1 MRDSWNQS
9 TNVAL
14 RSVHRHPPGT
24 SRPPSQ
30 ILHPPPPSRGDA
42 LRVAIVLSFAHA
54 VNDSFTSFLA
64 PLLPRIMER
73 LDITIALASVLS
85 MTLSIATS
93 LPQPAVGYL
102 SDRVGRRLFV
112 IVGPLMTGA
121 VLSLMGF
128 APTFAALMALLV
140 IGGIGSAL
148 FHPPGVSLAARA
160 SEGRGSGVRFSV
172 FSFGGTLGYAI
183 GPLVAVAIV
192 GRRGLEGLWVAV
204 FAAVAASALVWAL
217 VPADAPA
224 RSRPPPPS
232 PAAVLRHLMGPLGS
246 LFWISAIGAFV
257 QRTYL
262 TLQPISV
269 AQAGGSEAVGAL
281 SLTVYLGAQAAG
293 TVSGGWLADRVSRT
307 HLLAWLMLLATPAHI
322 LAVVLPPG
330 SAGALTAAAF
340 AGFLNMAT
348 LPPLVV
354 MAQEVLPGA
363 ASAAAGIAMG
373 LAWAT
378 GSVAVMGVGVAADMV
393 GPVGAQVGAMPVLL
407 VASLVALGKGLRPF
421 ARPSHGPG

>member
-1 MRDSWNQS
+1 MGPTDERRSPVRAPPPSRD
-9 TNVAL
+9 
-14 RSVHRHPPGT
+14 

-30 ILHPPPPSRGDA
+30 ILHPSPPSRGDA

-102 SDRVGRRLFV
+102 SDRIGRRLFV

-128 APTFAALMALLV
+128 APSFAALMALLV
-140 IGGIGSAL
+140 VGGIGSAL

-160 SEGRGSGVRFSV
+160 SDGRGSGVRFSV
-172 FSFGGTLGYAI
+172 FSFGGTVGYAV

-204 FAAVAASALVWAL
+204 FAAVVASALVWAL

-232 PAAVLRHLMGPLGS
+232 PATVLRHLLGPLGS
-246 LFWISAIGAFV
+246 LFWISAIAAFV

-269 AQAGGSEAVGAL
+269 AQAGGSEAMGAL

-293 TVSGGWLADRVSRT
+293 TISGGWLADRVSRT
-307 HLLAWLMLLATPAHI
+307 HLLAWLMVLAAPAHV
-322 LAVVLPPG
+322 LAVLLPPG
-330 SAGALTAAAF
+330 SAGALTSAAV

-378 GSVAVMGVGVAADMV
+378 GSVAVMGVGVAADAV
-393 GPVGAQVGAMPVLL
+393 GPVSAQAGAMPVLL
-407 VASLVALGKGLRPF
+407 VAALVALGKGLRPF
-421 ARPSHGPG
+421 ATPSHGPG